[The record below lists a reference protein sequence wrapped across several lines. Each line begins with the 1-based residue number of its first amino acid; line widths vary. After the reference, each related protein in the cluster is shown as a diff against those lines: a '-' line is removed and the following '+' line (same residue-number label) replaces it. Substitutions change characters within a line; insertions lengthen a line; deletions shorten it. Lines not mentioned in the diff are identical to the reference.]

1 MFQDFI
7 IVIEIIV
14 IELIVGDFSNNYI
27 ILIFNYKRLSWNM
40 KLNYKL
46 QGIGQPIVFLHGVFG
61 SLDNLNMLAKDLVS
75 DFQTIQV
82 DLRNHGQSP
91 WSDQINYPAMAQD
104 VADLC
109 HELQLKDI
117 ILIGH
122 SMGGKVAMQLS
133 QVIPQ
138 LIQKIVVIDIAPV
151 KYSSSPN
158 AIILRTLM
166 YCQNNQ
172 ITDRKQIMAVMQEAG
187 LSEATCLFLLKSYK
201 NQHWLFNL
209 QTIND
214 QYANICDWQTIPST
228 SPCLKPILF
237 IRGGNSVYLADK
249 YQDTIYAQFPNA
261 KIVTIEGAGHNVHA
275 EKTQQVLQ
283 LLHDWLNCSSDDV

>member
-166 YCQNNQ
+166 YCLNNQ

-209 QTIND
+209 QIIND
-214 QYANICDWQTIPST
+214 QYANICDWQTIPSN

>member
-75 DFQTIQV
+75 DYQTIQV

-166 YCQNNQ
+166 YCLNNQ

-209 QTIND
+209 QILND
-214 QYANICDWQTIPST
+214 QYANICDWQTIPSSST
-228 SPCLKPILF
+228 CLKPILF

-283 LLHDWLNCSSDDV
+283 LIHDWLNCSSDDV

>member
-166 YCQNNQ
+166 YCLNNQ

-209 QTIND
+209 PTING
-214 QYANICDWQTIPST
+214 QYANICDWQTIPPA

>member
-109 HELQLKDI
+109 YELQLKDI

-166 YCQNNQ
+166 YCLNNQ

-201 NQHWLFNL
+201 KQHWLFNL
-209 QTIND
+209 QVIND
-214 QYANICDWQTIPST
+214 QYANICDWQTIPSN

>member
-166 YCQNNQ
+166 YCLNNQ

-209 QTIND
+209 PTIND
-214 QYANICDWQTIPST
+214 QYANICDWQTIPSA